1 MASGKDASDTRTRPD
16 YAPFWRRVVALAIDA
31 IVLSAAVAGI
41 VYATNAAAAGFGAR
55 VFDPFW
61 ESPEPVRRMVET
73 AGDRRDV
80 QEGGVVIENNY
91 SRETRIYADGSVR
104 IFAVI
109 EGTTQRADGR
119 IDQSRVEMLIGRN
132 QGLIMRQRMTQALCG
147 LLPFVYFL
155 LMESSARQASL
166 GKQALGIKVTDAA
179 GRRLG
184 LRRAAFRQLM
194 KATNLFSTGITY
206 FIAAFT
212 ERRQALHDMF
222 SGTLVLRA

>member
-1 MASGKDASDTRTRPD
+1 MAFGTDAGDTGARPD

-31 IVLSAAVAGI
+31 LLLSAAAVGI
-41 VYATNAAAAGFGAR
+41 VYATNAAAGGFGAR

-61 ESPEPVRRMVET
+61 ESPEPVRRMIET
-73 AGDRRDV
+73 AGERRDA
-80 QEGGVVIENNY
+80 QEGGVVIENRY
-91 SRETRIYADGSVR
+91 SRETRIYADGDVR

-119 IDQSRVEMLIGRN
+119 VDRSRVEMLIGRN
-132 QGLIMRQRMTQALCG
+132 RNLIVRQRLTQVLCA

-179 GRRLG
+179 GLRLG
-184 LRRAAFRQLM
+184 LGRAAFRQLM

-206 FIAAFT
+206 LIAAFT

-222 SGTLVLRA
+222 AGTLVLRA

>member
-1 MASGKDASDTRTRPD
+1 MAAGTDAVETGERLS
-16 YAPFWRRVVALAIDA
+16 YAPFWRRVLALALDGVI
-31 IVLSAAVAGI
+31 LSAAVVGI
-41 VYATNAAAAGFGAR
+41 VYAANGAAAGFGAR

-61 ESPEPVRRMVET
+61 EEPKPVRTAVEP
-73 AGDRRDV
+73 AGERRDV
-80 QEGGVVIENNY
+80 QEGDVIIENRY

-104 IFAVI
+104 VLAVI

-132 QGLIMRQRMTQALCG
+132 QGLIVRQRMTQALCG

-206 FIAAFT
+206 LIAAFT

-222 SGTLVLRA
+222 AGTLVLRV